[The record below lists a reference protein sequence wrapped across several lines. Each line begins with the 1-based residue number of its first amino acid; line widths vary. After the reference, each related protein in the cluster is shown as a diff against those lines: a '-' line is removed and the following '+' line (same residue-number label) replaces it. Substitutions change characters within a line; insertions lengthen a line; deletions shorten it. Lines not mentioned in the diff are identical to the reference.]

1 MRLLKNIYNEF
12 VIYFNRLNITEL
24 DCNKMLA
31 IIAYKNLFPRDFADL
46 QLNQG
51 FVCTLFNNKEQFI
64 AEEVKRLSEKIS
76 EIGHK
81 IELAKNEHLK
91 TSKELD
97 VVFEDKKEL
106 LIIT

>member
-12 VIYFNRLNITEL
+12 VIYYNRLNITEL

-51 FVCTLFNNKEQFI
+51 FVYTLFSKKTSLLRVKFQKPKEKSKKYAVRFHLI
-64 AEEVKRLSEKIS
+64 RLSI
-76 EIGHK
+76 
-81 IELAKNEHLK
+81 LYL
-91 TSKELD
+91 
-97 VVFEDKKEL
+97 
-106 LIIT
+106 